1 MNPNR
6 FFFPNYMG
14 MNYNMVPTNPMMR
27 LTNNVLR
34 NQISNAASSS
44 GIFHNSS
51 FFNKLTGG
59 IRSINWS
66 GLLNNANKT
75 LNVVNQT
82 IPLVRQAGPMVNNMK
97 NMMKIAKIFGNE
109 TSNNIKTNSKTI
121 NNHVNN
127 NINPNLIMD
136 ENINTN
142 NDVYASNPN
151 VLTQKKEIQ
160 NDNSPSFFI
169 Y

>member
-1 MNPNR
+1 
-6 FFFPNYMG
+6 
-14 MNYNMVPTNPMMR
+14 
-27 LTNNVLR
+27 
-34 NQISNAASSS
+34 
-44 GIFHNSS
+44 
-51 FFNKLTGG
+51 
-59 IRSINWS
+59 
-66 GLLNNANKT
+66 
-75 LNVVNQT
+75 
-82 IPLVRQAGPMVNNMK
+82 MK

-142 NDVYASNPN
+142 NDVYTSNPN